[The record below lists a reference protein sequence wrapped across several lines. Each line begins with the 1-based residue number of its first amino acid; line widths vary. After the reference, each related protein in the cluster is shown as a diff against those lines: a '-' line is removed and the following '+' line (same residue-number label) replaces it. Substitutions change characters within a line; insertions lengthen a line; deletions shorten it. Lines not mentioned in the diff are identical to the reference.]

1 MNASAEKYTCCFLQ
15 NIIKSEQYR
24 VSSRHDEWA
33 VIICC
38 VCVMKCTSSGGN
50 FRGCEQNLCYRVP
63 PLTGHKCNG
72 TNMATESGARYRD
85 YQSVFRVTDVKKRK
99 KLLGKV
105 LKIPEF
111 NEEDDW
117 RLGILLDIH

>member
-1 MNASAEKYTCCFLQ
+1 
-15 NIIKSEQYR
+15 
-24 VSSRHDEWA
+24 
-33 VIICC
+33 
-38 VCVMKCTSSGGN
+38 MKCTSSGGN
-50 FRGCEQNLCYRVP
+50 SRGCELNLCYRVP
-63 PLTGHKCNG
+63 PLTGHEYNG
-72 TNMATESGARYRD
+72 TNMATESGTRHRD
-85 YQSVFRVTDVKKRK
+85 NENVFRITDVKKRK

>member
-1 MNASAEKYTCCFLQ
+1 M
-15 NIIKSEQYR
+15 
-24 VSSRHDEWA
+24 V
-33 VIICC
+33 
-38 VCVMKCTSSGGN
+38 TSS
-50 FRGCEQNLCYRVP
+50 CV
-63 PLTGHKCNG
+63 HKCNG

-85 YQSVFRVTDVKKRK
+85 NENVFRITNVKKRK

-105 LKIPEF
+105 LKFPEF

>member
-1 MNASAEKYTCCFLQ
+1 
-15 NIIKSEQYR
+15 
-24 VSSRHDEWA
+24 
-33 VIICC
+33 
-38 VCVMKCTSSGGN
+38 MKCTSSGGN
-50 FRGCEQNLCYRVP
+50 FCGYEQLCYRIP
-63 PLTGHKCNG
+63 PLTGHKCDG
-72 TNMATESGARYRD
+72 TNMATESGARHRD
-85 YQSVFRVTDVKKRK
+85 NENVFRITDVKKRK

>member
-1 MNASAEKYTCCFLQ
+1 MVT
-15 NIIKSEQYR
+15 
-24 VSSRHDEWA
+24 SRH
-33 VIICC
+33 
-38 VCVMKCTSSGGN
+38 
-50 FRGCEQNLCYRVP
+50 NLCSKIP
-63 PLTGHKCNG
+63 PLTGHECNS

-85 YQSVFRVTDVKKRK
+85 YQSVFRVTDVKKKK